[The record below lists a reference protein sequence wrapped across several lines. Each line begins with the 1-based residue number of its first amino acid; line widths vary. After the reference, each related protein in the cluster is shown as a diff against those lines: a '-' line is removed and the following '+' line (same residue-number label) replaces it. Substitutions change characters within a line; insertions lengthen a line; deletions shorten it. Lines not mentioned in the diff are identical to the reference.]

1 MKFPKDILVIDFEG
15 IREPVQIGAILL
27 DKETLQEKDSYS
39 SYIFADLKGEV
50 KKKSGI
56 SDKTLVGAP
65 SQAEVGRVIFDKFG
79 TDIMLASFVAN
90 SDAKNFEKIL
100 NSAGLD
106 FKSYDYHI
114 LDIWP
119 IAYIHLLKQGY
130 QGGISSE
137 EIFQMFG
144 AKPRELHDA
153 LEDCRITADVL
164 RRILL

>member
-39 SYIFADLKGEV
+39 SYIFADLKGEM

-56 SDKTLVGAP
+56 SDKTLMGAP
-65 SQAEVGRVIFDKFG
+65 SQAEVGKMIFEKFG
-79 TDIMLASFVAN
+79 TNIMLASFVAN

-119 IAYIHLLKQGY
+119 IAYVHLLKQGY
-130 QGGISSE
+130 QGGIGSE
-137 EIFQMFG
+137 EIFQMLG

-153 LEDCRITADVL
+153 LEDCRMTAEVL
-164 RRILL
+164 RKILL